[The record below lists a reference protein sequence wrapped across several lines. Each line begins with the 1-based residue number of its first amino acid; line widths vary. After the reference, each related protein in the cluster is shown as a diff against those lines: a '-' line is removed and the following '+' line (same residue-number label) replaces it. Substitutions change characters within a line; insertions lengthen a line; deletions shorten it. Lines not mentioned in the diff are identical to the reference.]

1 MLLSIQTA
9 VIFCIIG
16 CILILILKQ
25 YHKAQGVLLSIAVC
39 SMVLLAILPEVRQIF
54 ETAENIYSQSSL
66 QLSYFT
72 ILCKAVGISYLTQLG
87 IDICKD
93 CGEQALSTVV
103 ELCGR
108 VFLILLALPLF
119 VTLAQTVLELM
130 NT

>member
-1 MLLSIQTA
+1 MNLHIETT

-25 YHKAQGVLLSIAVC
+25 YQKVQGVLVSIAVC
-39 SMVLLAILPEVRQIF
+39 VLVLLAIMPDLEQIF
-54 ETAENIYSQSSL
+54 HTAENIYAKTNLNS
-66 QLSYFT
+66 SYFG

-93 CGEQALSTVV
+93 CGENAISTVV

-108 VFLILLALPLF
+108 VLLILLALPLF
-119 VTLAQTVLELM
+119 LTLAETVLEVM
-130 NT
+130 Q